1 MVDTPLVLLLKGGI
15 KNKYTCCFLLNI
27 ITLSVINLYS
37 SCAFRYIPLSRL
49 NVALDDEG
57 YTSRCSFPS
66 LLLCKEIE
74 VTASSS
80 VYHCKIG
87 DVDAAAKVIFKP
99 LHLFGSIYMMPFC
112 FIEFLEFFVKYRCGI

>member
-1 MVDTPLVLLLKGGI
+1 ML
-15 KNKYTCCFLLNI
+15 FLFKLSI
-27 ITLSVINLYS
+27 ITLSVIKIYF

-49 NVALDDEG
+49 HVALDES

-66 LLLCKEIE
+66 VSLCKEIE

-87 DVDAAAKVIFKP
+87 DVDAAAKVKFTL
-99 LHLFGSIYMMPFC
+99 LHLFGSMYMMSFC
-112 FIEFLEFFVKYRCGI
+112 LIEFLDIVVKYRCDI

>member
-1 MVDTPLVLLLKGGI
+1 LLVDTPLVLLLQGGI
-15 KNKYTCCFLLNI
+15 KNKYTCCFFLFNI
-27 ITLSVINLYS
+27 ITLSVINIYS
-37 SCAFRYIPLSRL
+37 SCAFRYIPLSQL

-66 LLLCKEIE
+66 VSLCKEIE

-87 DVDAAAKVIFKP
+87 DVDAAAKVICSSLWF
-99 LHLFGSIYMMPFC
+99 HLYDVILFHRVP
-112 FIEFLEFFVKYRCGI
+112 